1 MGQREAATDSPND
14 SPQIAVAPLTSAAGR
29 FCARVTQGFDQ
40 DVGPGRRGGRRRRFF
55 RATRPGYQ
63 SHQWAAHQY
72 GAADRNDPHN
82 RHVGDGKYHRAL
94 GLKFVDGVFIPNGR
108 RGPVQI
114 DSAGHAFPDFPETCN
129 VTAFNIW
136 AGGVIFTA
144 DGDPPRL
151 RTELGGV
158 DYASSGHGLLFMH
171 ANNGITFSLDAIRRA
186 NPDYKLVRFRATAGN
201 TEAAAEQGP
210 PAWADL
216 WVLVDG
222 QERFKRARDQPLQ
235 RRAARRDSLRPNDRF
250 LTLVAT
256 DGGDGEPVGLDHV
269 RRPAAGACCDPFAR
283 IDSQRQTIAQ
293 ETNSVG

>member
-1 MGQREAATDSPND
+1 ME
-14 SPQIAVAPLTSAAGR
+14 
-29 FCARVTQGFDQ
+29 
-40 DVGPGRRGGRRRRFF
+40 
-55 RATRPGYQ
+55 
-63 SHQWAAHQY
+63 
-72 GAADRNDPHN
+72 
-82 RHVGDGKYHRAL
+82 
-94 GLKFVDGVFIPNGR
+94 GLKYVDGVFIPDGR

-158 DYASSGHGLLFMH
+158 DYASSGHGLLFLH

-186 NPDYKLVRFRATAGN
+186 NPNYKLLRFRATAGN
-201 TEAAAEQGP
+201 TEAAPEQGP

-222 QERFKRARDQPLQ
+222 QERFKRREINHYSGALPVVIPIH
-235 RRAARRDSLRPNDRF
+235 PNDRF

-256 DGGDGEPVGLDHV
+256 DGGDGDRWDWTMFGDPRLEL
-269 RRPAAGACCDPFAR
+269 RCDPIAR

-293 ETNSVG
+293 ETNIVG